1 VQTPTRYGVTK
12 RWSDAVVVG
21 NLGFFVEVPEDPD
34 ATPAEQFRAV
44 LAQVASRCVEIGTSH
59 DQLVQV
65 LVYLPFADDL
75 PIFNELWD
83 NWVPTGC
90 APTRACTHPQLADS
104 RYRVE
109 LVVTAFVPTKN

>member
-1 VQTPTRYGVTK
+1 MPTPIRYGVTK

-21 NLGFFVEVPEDPD
+21 NLGFFVEVPDNPD
-34 ATPAEQFRAV
+34 VPPVQQFQDV
-44 LAQVASRCVEIGTSH
+44 LAQVEARCVQIGTSH

-65 LVYLPFADDL
+65 LVYLPVAEDL
-75 PIFNELWD
+75 ALFNELWD
-83 NWVPTGC
+83 NWLPMGC

-109 LVVTAFVPTKN
+109 LVVTVFVPN

>member
-1 VQTPTRYGVTK
+1 MQTPTRYGVTK

-21 NLGFFVEVPEDPD
+21 NLGFFVEVPENPKLS
-34 ATPAEQFRAV
+34 PADQFQAV
-44 LAQVASRCVEIGTSH
+44 LAQIALRCKEIGTSH

-65 LVYLPFADDL
+65 LVYLPFAEDL
-75 PIFNELWD
+75 PLFNEYWD

-104 RYRVE
+104 GYRVE
-109 LVVTAFVPTKN
+109 LVVTVFVPTNA

>member
-1 VQTPTRYGVTK
+1 VQTPIRYGVTK

-21 NLGFFVEVPEDPD
+21 NLGFFVEVPDDPELSP
-34 ATPAEQFRAV
+34 TEQFRTV
-44 LAQVASRCVEIGTSH
+44 LAQVASRCIEIGTTH

-65 LVYLPFADDL
+65 LVYLPFAEDL
-75 PIFNELWD
+75 SLFNELWD
-83 NWVPTGC
+83 NWLPAGC

-109 LVVTAFVPTKN
+109 LVVTVFVPTKS